1 MTEHINL
8 TTHERH
14 ARLVKIVRKT
24 WQAEHD
30 GARLFP
36 NVSGIAWQG
45 NALAGVAEV
54 TLINPRPVFFGIPE
68 PSRGK
73 AEKKSGGADLI
84 GWTICQF
91 FPPDKTKSIIPVP
104 ATVFTAIECK
114 SGKAILMKNQR
125 VFRDNLKKAGGIYYV
140 ARECPECWD
149 NWTPVMA
156 GGKVVEW
163 KIGACPCCDGRGYI
177 LEE

>member
-1 MTEHINL
+1 MEHEKINL

-24 WQAEHD
+24 WQAEHE
-30 GARLFP
+30 GSRLFV
-36 NVSGIAWQG
+36 NTSGVAWQG
-45 NALAGVAEV
+45 NAVSGAGKVE
-54 TLINPRPVFFGIPE
+54 LLNPRPVFFGIPE

-84 GWTICQF
+84 GFTVSEIGF
-91 FPPDKTKSIIPVP
+91 DLSR
-104 ATVFTAIECK
+104 AVFTAIECK
-114 SGKAILMKNQR
+114 SGNAKLMSNQKL
-125 VFRDNLKKAGGIYYV
+125 FRALVLKSGGFYHV

-149 NWTPVMA
+149 DWTPVMV

-163 KIGACPCCDGRGYI
+163 IIPACMACGGKGFI
-177 LEE
+177 LED

>member
-1 MTEHINL
+1 MTEHITL

-30 GARLFP
+30 GARLFV
-36 NVSGIAWQG
+36 NTSGVAWQG
-45 NALAGVAEV
+45 NAVSGAGKVE
-54 TLINPRPVFFGIPE
+54 LLNPRPVFFGIPA
-68 PSRGK
+68 PDGK
-73 AEKKSGGADLI
+73 GCGEESGGADLI
-84 GWTICQF
+84 GET
-91 FPPDKTKSIIPVP
+91 PVLIGFDISYP
-104 ATVFTAIECK
+104 VFTSIEIK
-114 SGKAILMKNQR
+114 TGASRLKKNQR
-125 VFRDNLKKAGGIYYV
+125 TFRDWVKSINGIYYV

-163 KIGACPCCDGRGYI
+163 KIDACPCCDGNGYI